1 MTKRRSVGRIAA
13 LVVDILA
20 CAVAAVIAQDTTQ
33 VAVDSTLLPTDSV
46 SIPRNSIQVDS
57 LSESG
62 LPLMLPIPEPAVPLG
77 PLPPGTRYTFTRD
90 SIRWMSGVTLADLL
104 VSIPGVYVARTGF
117 LGQPEYIMY
126 AGHGGEALE
135 LYWDGLPMMPLG
147 RDSLHNDPGRVNLT
161 YLDRVDVVALPSTL
175 RVYLVSTS
183 QASTSPR
190 SSLRV
195 LAGDFST
202 GGYAGVFQKR
212 MSNGFGLNL
221 AADFVGS
228 DGASG
233 SGRTDQTFDI
243 WTRLDWLPSDKIG
256 ASYQMRRQTHQRDPV
271 GSYADYSVAGRQ
283 GTRTDYLFTI
293 HAGSRP
299 DGLGLRA
306 EAGVASSAWM
316 MDSLDLAVP
325 DQRVK
330 QGHFALRYMRPNWT
344 VDFKG
349 RIGDSRVTSGLSGH
363 LGWVPLPGVVMAGD
377 ARWSRHDAER
387 TSLVGN
393 GSVGLYRGP
402 FSLVG
407 MVQYG
412 DEVRAPALV
421 DDSAQKTVDR
431 SIRAGFRSQ
440 PLSGHAGVVWRD
452 PYLPRPFNEISA
464 ISGFDTTRA
473 TTYLVADV
481 RLASSRA
488 LALDGWYSS
497 PLVGEPGNLQ
507 PPKHARIQLTF
518 RSKFWRTFRSGAFD
532 LKVQIAAEFWSGGV
546 GGYDANGSPVELPA
560 ASFWDAFIE
569 FQLVEFVAF
578 WNFRNMYNSKETYFP
593 GLDYLRRAVQI
604 YGVKWEFSN

>member
-1 MTKRRSVGRIAA
+1 MKMARRIGQVAV
-13 LVVDILA
+13 LVVGMMA
-20 CAVAAVIAQDTTQ
+20 GAVASAIAQDTTL
-33 VAVDSTLLPTDSV
+33 VAVDSTLIPTDS
-46 SIPRNSIQVDS
+46 IPIPQDSAQVD
-57 LSESG
+57 LVLESEP
-62 LPLMLPIPEPAVPLG
+62 PLMLPIPEPAVAPG

-90 SIRWMSGVTLADLL
+90 SLRWMSGVTLADLL

-126 AGHGGEALE
+126 GGHGGEAVE
-135 LYWDGLPMMPLG
+135 LYWDGLPMVPLG

-161 YLDRVDVVALPSTL
+161 YLDRVDVVVLPTTL
-175 RVYLVSTS
+175 RVYLVSS
-183 QASTSPR
+183 SRASTHPR

-195 LAGDFST
+195 LAGDFSA

-221 AADFVGS
+221 AADFLGS

-233 SGRTDQTFDI
+233 AGRTEQTFDI
-243 WTRLDWLPSDKIG
+243 WTRLDWLPSDKVG
-256 ASYQMRRQTHQRDPV
+256 ASYQIRRQTHQRDAV
-271 GSYADYSVAGRQ
+271 GSLTDFSVAGRQ
-283 GTRTDYLFTI
+283 GTRTDYFFTF

-306 EAGVASSAWM
+306 EAGLASSAWTT
-316 MDSLDLAVP
+316 DSLDLAVP

-330 QGHFALRYMRPNWT
+330 QGHLSLRYMRPNLT
-344 VDFKG
+344 ADLKA
-349 RIGDSRVTSGLSGH
+349 RLGDSRVTSGVSGH
-363 LGWVPLPGVVMAGD
+363 LGWVPLPGIVVAGD

-393 GSVGLYRGP
+393 GTVGLYGGP

-407 MVQYG
+407 VVQYG
-412 DEVRAPALV
+412 DEVRVPAMV

-440 PLSGHAGVVWRD
+440 PISAHVGIVWRD
-452 PYLPRPFNEISA
+452 PYLPRPFNEIGA
-464 ISGFDTTRA
+464 ISSFDTTRA
-473 TTYLVADV
+473 ATYLVADA

-507 PPKHARIQLTF
+507 PPSHARIQLTY
-518 RSKFWRTFRSGAFD
+518 RSKFWRKFRSGAFD
-532 LKVQIAAEFWSGGV
+532 LKVHVAAEFWGTGI
-546 GGYDANGSPVELPA
+546 GGYDASGSPIELPA
-560 ASFWDAFIE
+560 ATFWDAFIG

-578 WNFRNMYNSKETYFP
+578 WNFRNMYNSKQAYFP
-593 GLDYLRRAVQI
+593 GMEYLRRAVQI